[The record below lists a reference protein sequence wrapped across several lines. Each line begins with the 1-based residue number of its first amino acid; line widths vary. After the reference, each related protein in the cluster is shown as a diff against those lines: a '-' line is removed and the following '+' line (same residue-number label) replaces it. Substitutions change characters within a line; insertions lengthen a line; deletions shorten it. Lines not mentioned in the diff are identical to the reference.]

1 MNTLKTILTSV
12 TSFFLAL
19 IFSLIP
25 MKEDALLLSVET
37 PVTTVS
43 TEIVLVYEN
52 KTDRSVSFCEDQ
64 YYAERKTATGWVA
77 EPRLNLEFSREILTV
92 IQPHSEHRYTIKVS
106 EPLDAGEYRISQTY
120 SVETYS
126 LRQTFAGVGGSHT
139 VTAEF
144 TVS

>member
-1 MNTLKTILTSV
+1 MKRILSSI

-19 IFSLIP
+19 IFSIIP
-25 MKEDALLLSVET
+25 MKEDALLLSVQA
-37 PVTTVS
+37 PVTTAS

-52 KTDRSVSFCEDQ
+52 KTGRSVSFCEDQ
-64 YYAERKTATGWVA
+64 FYAERKTATGWVA

-92 IQPHSEHRYTIKVS
+92 IPPQSEYRYTIHVS

-120 SVETYS
+120 SVEDYS
-126 LRQTFAGVGGSHT
+126 WRQVFGRS
-139 VTAEF
+139 AESLAAVAQF